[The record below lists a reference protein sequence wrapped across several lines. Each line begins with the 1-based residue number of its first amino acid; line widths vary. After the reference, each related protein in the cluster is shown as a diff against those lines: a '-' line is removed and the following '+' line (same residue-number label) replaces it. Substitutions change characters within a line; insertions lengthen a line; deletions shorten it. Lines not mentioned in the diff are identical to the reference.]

1 MSGKEVEKKK
11 AASTDVAIPEDML
24 AEMEAASSG
33 IKQKLDLGQDV
44 RLPQLRLVQA
54 TTDSASVG
62 DAAPGSIHDTFSG
75 DSAQSVQ
82 VVPLQ
87 MFKSRAYFAAGNI
100 GDPPVCTSPDAI
112 TGYGQPGGDCG
123 RCPHADWRNGGRCQ
137 LRYNYL
143 VMAVGEGADPENE
156 LPRGV
161 MMHGTSAKIATR
173 LNTMLLGSKFVWSNV
188 LELSSTTEKN
198 DRGQYKVWA
207 VKRSRETTPE
217 EQMLA
222 FQWFKTMDAARSVE
236 IADDATPTPENPPK
250 NEDDIP
256 F

>member
-1 MSGKEVEKKK
+1 MSGKEVEKRKS
-11 AASTDVAIPEDML
+11 AEVAIPDDML
-24 AEMEAASSG
+24 AEMEAASAG
-33 IKQKLDLGQDV
+33 IKNKLDLGQDV

-54 TTDSASVG
+54 TTDSDSVG
-62 DAAPGSIHDTFSG
+62 GAAAGTIHDTFTG
-75 DSAQSVQ
+75 DSAQSIQ

-87 MFKSRAYFAAGNI
+87 MFKSRAYFGTGNI

-112 TGYGQPGGDCG
+112 TGYGQPGGDCS

-143 VMAVGEGADPENE
+143 VMAVGEGTDPENE

-207 VKRSRETTPE
+207 VKRSRETTTE
-217 EQMLA
+217 EQVLA

-236 IADDATPTPENPPK
+236 IADDTTTPKGDAPK